1 MNKKGMTL
9 VELLAVVGILTL
21 LLLITLPNAI
31 KSLKSSKKSSFH
43 TDVQTVYK
51 TAVSQFMVDEPT
63 ATSII
68 YARISGEGY
77 GDQNDEHNPF
87 KTLELTGSTKMDY
100 VIRLK
105 RNTDGDIYIT
115 HYYASDHEYQYQYPE
130 DPNNQDGNI
139 DDVSLITI
147 DDIKDVT
154 ELNSTEIIDIK
165 NIIETSV
172 TFSGTSQ

>member
-63 ATSII
+63 AQRLT
-68 YARISGEGY
+68 YARVAGEGY
-77 GDQNDEHNPF
+77 GDQNDENNPY

-100 VIRLK
+100 VIKLE
-105 RNTDGDIYIT
+105 RNLDGDIFVKE
-115 HYYASDHEYQYQYPE
+115 YYASDHEYQYSFKAE
-130 DPNNQDGNI
+130 DLENSL

-165 NIIETSV
+165 NIIEGPTS
-172 TFSGTSQ
+172 TEETQP